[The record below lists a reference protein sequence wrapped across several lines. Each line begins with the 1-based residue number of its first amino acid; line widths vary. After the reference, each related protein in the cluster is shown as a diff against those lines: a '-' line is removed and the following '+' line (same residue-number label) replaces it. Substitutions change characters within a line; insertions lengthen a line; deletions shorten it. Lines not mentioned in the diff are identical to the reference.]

1 LYQILGTSCTNL
13 GDDVPGSDAIAV
25 FTNVPPLAVLWPFLL
40 AAGIYALLRWV
51 IRAPGGGPTPVTA
64 AQHAYWVGFI
74 GWLASS
80 LQPAANAGILRVP
93 SPGSTAGTVD
103 ILPALAWPVLGCLAV
118 HAIGQLS
125 FPGPQ
130 LPRRQVTLDVRRVR
144 DFLPRPLGWTVL
156 AIFVAAAGQIAWTA
170 TVPGF
175 APVPYESRHAP
186 DNQYVTYGGDGRIP
200 GIELAAYLGGALII
214 LAAGTLLVLA
224 LITHRRRL
232 EALTVEDNGLL
243 RTIAMNRLLRTVAT
257 IASGL
262 GAIAGNHAA
271 RPDPFDG
278 TGSWFNPA
286 GLLNLAV
293 LLVMWRWAPPTLS
306 GGMTDRV
313 LRADPH
319 PHPATK
325 LSVSVGPAMGLAVLV
340 PVLAALLI
348 PGAITGHPAV
358 SVAISAAAVLA
369 VVAAGELLLHSNY
382 GDPNEPRHWP
392 RQPVSPAMLSTA
404 IAAVSV
410 LVGVTIIVG
419 TRQAELTV
427 PASWGATAWTS
438 VAVAVISVLPLAMVR
453 RRRSVPAAIPGLDAA
468 LRAITLHRVVRTL
481 AAFFTV
487 QAGVLLMAAGHRLK
501 AAYPLGPG
509 PWDDAWQAAPG
520 IGVLLAAAGA
530 VIAVIPVRGLAVT
543 RPAQAAPAPE
553 AVA

>member
-1 LYQILGTSCTNL
+1 M
-13 GDDVPGSDAIAV
+13 
-25 FTNVPPLAVLWPFLL
+25 AVLWPFLL

-51 IRAPGGGPTPVTA
+51 IRTPGGGATPITA
-64 AQHAYWVGFI
+64 AQHAYWVGII

-80 LQPAANAGILRVP
+80 LQPAANAGILRAP
-93 SPGSTAGTVD
+93 FPNTTAGTVD

-125 FPGPQ
+125 YPGPR
-130 LPRRQVTLDVRRVR
+130 LPRRQATLKVRRVR
-144 DFLPRPLGWTVL
+144 DFLPRPLAWTVL
-156 AIFVAAAGQIAWTA
+156 TIFVAAAGHIAWTA
-170 TVPGF
+170 TLPGF
-175 APVPYESRHAP
+175 APVPYESRPAP
-186 DNQYVTYGGDGRIP
+186 DNQYVTYGADGRIP
-200 GIELAAYLGGALII
+200 GIELAACLGGALIC

-232 EALTVEDNGLL
+232 EALTPGDNDLL

-262 GAIAGNHAA
+262 AAIAGNHAA

-286 GLLNLAV
+286 GLLNLVV
-293 LLVMWRWAPPTLS
+293 LLVMWWWAPPRLA
-306 GGMTDRV
+306 GGAAGRV
-313 LRADPH
+313 LHTD

-325 LSVSVGPAMGLAVLV
+325 LSVSIGPAMGLAVLV
-340 PVLAALLI
+340 PVVAVLLI

-369 VVAAGELLLHSNY
+369 VVAAGEVLLHRNY
-382 GDPNEPRHWP
+382 GDPGEPRHWP

-404 IAAVSV
+404 IVATA
-410 LVGVTIIVG
+410 LLTGVTVIVAV
-419 TRQAELTV
+419 RQAELAV

-438 VAVAVISVLPLAMVR
+438 VAVTVTSMLPLATVR
-453 RRRSVPAAIPGLDAA
+453 RRRSVPAPVPGLDAA

-487 QAGVLLMAAGHRLK
+487 QAGVLLMAVGDGLHAVS
-501 AAYPLGPG
+501 PLGPG
-509 PWDDAWQAAPG
+509 PWDVWQAAPG

-530 VIAVIPVRGLAVT
+530 VIAVIPVRGIAAT
-543 RPAQAAPAPE
+543 RAATAAYAPE
-553 AVA
+553 AAT